1 LEKQPLCTTS
11 KNFKEHQNGIA
22 FEDLP
27 RTFQDFVNIAQSI
40 GIKYIWIDSLCIIQ
54 GNSRDWHS
62 EAEKMG
68 DVYRNAAFVIAASG
82 AEDSSQGLFMND
94 RLAEKIFR
102 LPYRTAAEVKGTFNI
117 VQSPNE
123 SDWHPAHGP
132 LETRAWALQERYLAR
147 RLITFMPGGITWK
160 CNSISVNESGES
172 FLDLRRNKSW
182 TLLLSEYTRRALT
195 FPSDRTEAIRGVAE
209 EFQRSRTDRYI
220 LDYGVWEDQ
229 LTDQLLWF
237 KDGSFFDNG
246 RLSHK
251 PSWSWITTGG
261 AKIWPQMVYFV
272 NSDGTASFMPPST
285 WNTVGS
291 AKIRPHKVLA
301 FKPMDL
307 ETISNELVI
316 TPGGDLQILGHLST
330 IRLAPSY
337 VRDRYTARDLQVPQV
352 QSLYD
357 SWSEQPASSYILT
370 QDIDD
375 DYDQTN
381 LGTARFDNDAMKSYS
396 HAWFLGKQ
404 SFNSDDSEASQY
416 YGGQGGSRKP
426 FVKRE
431 FIVSS
436 PFIYNTLRLR
446 SIRMT

>member
-1 LEKQPLCTTS
+1 MEKQPLCTTPT
-11 KNFKEHQNGIA
+11 NFKEHQNGIA

-27 RTFQDFVNIAQSI
+27 RTFQDFVNIARSI

-82 AEDSSQGLFMND
+82 AEDSSQGLFIND
-94 RLAEKIFR
+94 RLAEKVYR

-147 RLITFMPGGITWK
+147 RLITFMPRGITWR
-160 CNSISVNESGES
+160 CSSMSVNEAGES
-172 FLDLRRNKSW
+172 FLDFRRNKSW
-182 TLLLSEYTRRALT
+182 FLLLSEYTRRALT

-209 EFQRSRTDRYI
+209 EYQGSRKARYI
-220 LDYGVWEDQ
+220 PDNGVWEDQ

-237 KDGSFFDNG
+237 KDGPFFDNG

-251 PSWSWITTGG
+251 PSWSWITTGS
-261 AKIWPQMVYFV
+261 AKIWPQEVLFV
-272 NSDGTASFMPPST
+272 NSDGTWSVIPPLT
-285 WNTVGS
+285 WTTAGS
-291 AKIRPHKVLA
+291 AKIWPQKVLA
-301 FKPMDL
+301 AKPVFL
-307 ETISNELVI
+307 ETMSNELAI
-316 TPGGDLQILGHLST
+316 ISGGYLQVLGHMST
-330 IRLAPSY
+330 ARPALSY
-337 VRDRYTARDLQVPQV
+337 VRDRYTARDLQVPEV
-352 QSLYD
+352 QSLYVK
-357 SWSEQPASSYILT
+357 WSEQPASSHILT
-370 QDIDD
+370 QDMDE

-381 LGTARFDNDAMKSYS
+381 LGSARFDNDEMKSYS

-404 SFNSDDSEASQY
+404 TFKSEPLV
-416 YGGQGGSRKP
+416 RKP

-431 FIVSS
+431 FIVRVPRSS
-436 PFIYNTLRLR
+436 ATCKD
-446 SIRMT
+446 